1 MPKNAVSVPSRDEPR
16 VLFIT
21 PEVYPLCKTGGLG
34 DVSASLPAA
43 LRALG
48 MDVRLLIPGYPPV
61 LSGLKPKRKVA
72 IFDDLKHF
80 PPCVLRAA
88 KLPVSDSGS
97 IPVFIIDCPEL
108 YSRKGGPYQDTAGQD
123 WPDNAL
129 RFGLLGKIGAIL
141 GSDASPLKWQ
151 PHIVHCNDWQSGLT
165 PAYLHFHVSHSS
177 GWKAASV
184 MTIHNLA
191 FQGNFPPENVAR
203 LGLPANSFNMHGIEF
218 HGRMSFLKAGLYYA
232 DHITT
237 VSPHYAREIQC
248 EPLGF
253 GLQGLL
259 SARREQITGIINGI
273 DENVW
278 NPASDPY
285 ITSHYTSAD
294 LPAKTANKRA
304 LQEAMV
310 LTPDDTIPLF
320 AAISRITHQK
330 GFDLLQQIA
339 PQLVEIPAQLAILGS
354 GNAEMEKNLTALA
367 QAYPGKIAVRI
378 GYTEALSHLIEAG
391 ADCFLMPSR
400 FEPCGLNQMY
410 SQRYGTPPLVHATG
424 GLIDTVVDYTPSTL
438 NDGSATGFVFH
449 PMTAEQLLA
458 TIRRAAQVFR
468 DTATWRVLQKNS
480 MAKDFSWHNSAAAYR
495 RIYRMLAG

>member
-1 MPKNAVSVPSRDEPR
+1 MSSTVPIPLPVPSRNEPR
-16 VLFIT
+16 ILFIT
-21 PEVYPLCKTGGLG
+21 PEVFPLCKTGGLG

-43 LRALG
+43 LRALR
-48 MDVRLLIPGYPPV
+48 MDVRLLIPGYPQV
-61 LSGLKPKRKVA
+61 LTGLKPKRKVA
-72 IFDDLKHF
+72 VFEHLKYF

-88 KLPVSDSGS
+88 KLPVNDSSS

-108 YSRKGGPYQDTAGQD
+108 YSREGGPYQDPAGQD

-165 PAYLHFHVSHSS
+165 PAYLHFHP
-177 GWKAASV
+177 GRKAASV

-191 FQGNFPPENVAR
+191 FQGNFPTENVAR
-203 LGLPANSFNMHGIEF
+203 LGLPASSYDMHGIEF

-232 DHITT
+232 EHITT
-237 VSPHYAREIQC
+237 VSPNYAREIQS

-259 SARREQITGIINGI
+259 SARREQLTGIINGI
-273 DENVW
+273 DETLW
-278 NPASDPY
+278 NPARDPY
-285 ITSHYTSAD
+285 IVSHYSHTDLSAK
-294 LPAKTANKRA
+294 AINKRV
-304 LQEAMV
+304 LQETMA
-310 LTPDDTIPLF
+310 LALDDTVPLF

-330 GFDLLQQIA
+330 GFDLLQQVA
-339 PQLVEIPAQLAILGS
+339 PQLVEIPVQLVILGS
-354 GNAEMEKNLTALA
+354 GNTEMEKSLTALA
-367 QAYPGKIAVRI
+367 QAYPGKIAVHI

-410 SQRYGTPPLVHATG
+410 SQQYGTLPLVHATG
-424 GLIDTVVDYTPSTL
+424 GLVDTVVDCTPATL

-449 PMTAEQLLA
+449 LMTAEQLLA
-458 TIRRAAQVFR
+458 TIRRAVELFK
-468 DTATWRVLQKNS
+468 DTATWRTLQQNG
-480 MAKDFSWHNSAAAYR
+480 MAKDFSWRTSAAAYR
-495 RIYRMLAG
+495 RIYRMLA